1 MFQVHLSVPQTIVR
15 QRRWRPWGAN
25 RAPWRS
31 FVLSWFFIYIWSI
44 NIDTYMPYML
54 VRIFEWKQVSVQSFF
69 LDGGWCQGLGAA
81 SWVWVL
87 RRGGCWRSFSL
98 HAWPMLRN
106 CVPSTKSPL
115 THTHWNM
122 STPFRHPHSPRFRA
136 LPVARTHPKRH
147 SKQKTCQNP
156 EIRQNF
162 ITRCEAQRNSYGRR
176 YFVSETRIWLPI
188 RNHCVL
194 FEHQNAQRLLGCWN
208 KHGEDWHR
216 AVGYTIAH

>member
-1 MFQVHLSVPQTIVR
+1 MWGKGGGDPEELIVLL
-15 QRRWRPWGAN
+15 GA
-25 RAPWRS
+25 
-31 FVLSWFFIYIWSI
+31 VLFCHDLYIYIYIWSI
-44 NIDTYMPYML
+44 KIDTLICCYGFLNGNKFLFRVFFWMEGD
-54 VRIFEWKQVSVQSFF
+54 VRAWEQLPGFGCCGGGDVSVP
-69 LDGGWCQGLGAA
+69 LACT
-81 SWVWVL
+81 
-87 RRGGCWRSFSL
+87 RGRCCETAFRQQKAHS
-98 HAWPMLRN
+98 
-106 CVPSTKSPL
+106 
-115 THTHWNM
+115 HTHWNM